1 MVNHLGESSNYTSTG
16 EDVFWSLSEDE
27 WIGSNFCLPFI

>member
-1 MVNHLGESSNYTSTG
+1 MDEAIESMVNHLGESSNYTSTG

-27 WIGSNFCLPFI
+27 